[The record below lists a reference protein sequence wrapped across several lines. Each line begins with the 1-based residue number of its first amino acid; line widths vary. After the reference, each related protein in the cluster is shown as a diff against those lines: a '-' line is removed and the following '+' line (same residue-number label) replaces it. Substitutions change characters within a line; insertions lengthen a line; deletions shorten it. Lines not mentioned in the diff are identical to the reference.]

1 MDHFRVEPICVMDA
15 HSGGAHLVLT
25 IGFIFSGAVDRA
37 QIESA
42 VKVLVGKW
50 PVLGARLRRS
60 SSNALEAL
68 IPDSQHAVLATTFYV
83 SALPT
88 TNFEP
93 PNPPSKTTPKG
104 IHQVE
109 TLPARTSTITTQRLS
124 RNLELYFEKSQPTL
138 EELISSESSAFRLH
152 VSCLADA
159 TVFAFTFP
167 HVLMDASAAGSV
179 MRGLVSIL
187 EGKAPLDELE
197 GDPWADFVNTTR
209 PGADLNLRG
218 WTTYGP
224 SDFMASAET
233 ERMDLERD
241 GPISQRTIHFPP
253 AEIARLKEQAMRE
266 LKVLGLEVPLLSSGD
281 VIVAW
286 LYKNFYGDEQYDA
299 DRTSRLIYVLD
310 ARKRLPEA
318 FPPDKVYLK
327 NAYILN
333 VTSKYA
339 NCKIRDMSLG
349 EIARLVRELVTE
361 GSKRETVLD
370 HLQWKHDHAGEVQVP
385 VPSGERVLFAS
396 NWLMFGFGGLNI
408 SKAVKPGTGTGEV
421 LDIYWCMPGIP
432 RCSGC
437 VTFRSSDGG
446 INAVF
451 DWAEVNWTS
460 GSIGKYGIENM
471 KTKKSKKGKAMKR
484 LRIHALFSW
493 YRRLIATRH

>member
-1 MDHFRVEPICVMDA
+1 MDHFRR
-15 HSGGAHLVLT
+15 
-25 IGFIFSGAVDRA
+25 AVDRA

-60 SSNALEAL
+60 SSNSQALEAL
-68 IPDSQHAVLATTFYV
+68 IPDSQHAVLATTFY
-83 SALPT
+83 
-88 TNFEP
+88 
-93 PNPPSKTTPKG
+93 TTPKG

-159 TVFAFTFP
+159 TVFALTFP
-167 HVLMDASAAGSV
+167 HVS
-179 MRGLVSIL
+179 
-187 EGKAPLDELE
+187 
-197 GDPWADFVNTTR
+197 
-209 PGADLNLRG
+209 
-218 WTTYGP
+218 WTHRLQEDGHKYGP

-241 GPISQRTIHFPP
+241 GPISQPKGARVRG
-253 AEIARLKEQAMRE
+253 IALK
-266 LKVLGLEVPLLSSGD
+266 LGD

-310 ARKRLPEA
+310 ARKRLSEA

-349 EIARLVRELVTE
+349 EIARLVREL
-361 GSKRETVLD
+361 
-370 HLQWKHDHAGEVQVP
+370 WKHDHAGEVQVP

-451 DWAEVNWTS
+451 DWAKLT
-460 GSIGKYGIENM
+460 GHPAQLGNM
-471 KTKKSKKGKAMKR
+471 QSK
-484 LRIHALFSW
+484 I
-493 YRRLIATRH
+493 

>member
-42 VKVLVGKW
+42 VKVLAGKW

-60 SSNALEAL
+60 SSNAQSQALEAL
-68 IPDSQHAVLATTFYV
+68 IPDSQHAVLATTFY
-83 SALPT
+83 
-88 TNFEP
+88 
-93 PNPPSKTTPKG
+93 TTPKG
-104 IHQVE
+104 IHQIE
-109 TLPARTSTITTQRLS
+109 TLPARTSTIATQRLS

-138 EELISSESSAFRLH
+138 EELISSESPAFRLH

-179 MRGLVSIL
+179 MRGLVSVL

-197 GDPWADFVNTTR
+197 GDPWADFVNTAR

-218 WTTYGP
+218 WSTYGP

-241 GPISQRTIHFPP
+241 GPISQRTIYFPP

-310 ARKRLPEA
+310 AR
-318 FPPDKVYLK
+318 
-327 NAYILN
+327 
-333 VTSKYA
+333 KYA

-460 GSIGKYGIENM
+460 GSIGKYAIENM